1 MRVKNEIWYG
11 SLRTEKERII
21 KDVYAWYS
29 LAFLRLLYV
38 DWDDL
43 EEVLLLLGLGVVL
56 VRGVDL
62 VGLDVGD
69 RQRCFKPE
77 NVWFPALK
85 MRISCRS
92 EGKKK

>member
-43 EEVLLLLGLGVVL
+43 EEVLLLLGLDDVRVLGDGLGV
-56 VRGVDL
+56 
-62 VGLDVGD
+62 
-69 RQRCFKPE
+69 
-77 NVWFPALK
+77 
-85 MRISCRS
+85 S
-92 EGKKK
+92 EGASLRAIVRYEPEKFRRYKCVISSDG